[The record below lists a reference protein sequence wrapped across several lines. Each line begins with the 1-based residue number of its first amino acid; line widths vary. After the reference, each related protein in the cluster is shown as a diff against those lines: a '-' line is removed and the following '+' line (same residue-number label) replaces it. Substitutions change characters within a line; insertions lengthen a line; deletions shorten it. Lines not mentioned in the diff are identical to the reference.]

1 MYILIIAICLMILI
15 SLSSCKKSKK
25 NIDLTSGFINPVTKN
40 DLFGVQERIEK
51 FGKDLINNTYMQNE
65 NFSDLGDSK

>member
-15 SLSSCKKSKK
+15 SLTCCKKSNKK
-25 NIDLTSGFINPVTKN
+25 IDLTSGFINPVTKT

-51 FGKDLINNTYMQNE
+51 FGKNLINNTFMTTENE
-65 NFSDLGDSK
+65 TILDSK